1 MAHQAQ
7 AHCSFSGRTSVPV
20 YQSLFTNKRHQRN
33 GQAPPRTVD
42 QLIARL
48 NTRAGTTSQK
58 QAQVLCPPER
68 AAVAERADTSQIP
81 SQPLSTYSSRH
92 RPQVLDW
99 LETCIRDAVKNL
111 DEAPFLQLFIAGEQ
125 GRAERS
131 ERHNVTS
138 TVVQTPQLWRCIAE
152 HLAQAEPEVLMLV
165 HPLDMRLESRSQK
178 DRIVRGK
185 QPGLSDVMTG
195 VTAHR
200 KHKLHARQTLE
211 SLMSSGLTTPQFSG
225 RVGEACC
232 DDEVHSQI
240 IPFTPPGRRQ
250 GRKNLE
256 EEMNAHIDYWGVV
269 VQSKITSEAQGC
281 YVLKTVHSTS
291 PTDCQCT
298 HYTLTRVSRG
308 EPLAEQLSTAW
319 LV

>member
-58 QAQVLCPPER
+58 QAQVLCPPERYASQLFQDARVLSCGCHGCLLRSCLHLLLCALFQCWWNAVCLVVALTIVPCLTVPDADAILECR

-138 TVVQTPQLWRCIAE
+138 TVVQTPQ
-152 HLAQAEPEVLMLV
+152 
-165 HPLDMRLESRSQK
+165 
-178 DRIVRGK
+178 
-185 QPGLSDVMTG
+185 
-195 VTAHR
+195 
-200 KHKLHARQTLE
+200 
-211 SLMSSGLTTPQFSG
+211 
-225 RVGEACC
+225 
-232 DDEVHSQI
+232 
-240 IPFTPPGRRQ
+240 
-250 GRKNLE
+250 
-256 EEMNAHIDYWGVV
+256 
-269 VQSKITSEAQGC
+269 
-281 YVLKTVHSTS
+281 
-291 PTDCQCT
+291 
-298 HYTLTRVSRG
+298 VSAL
-308 EPLAEQLSTAW
+308 LAEL
-319 LV
+319 LRL